1 MAMSNYYNSNPYNN
15 NYSNY
20 SGGYQQP
27 QQQFQQQ
34 YLPLAVVNSKEEIE
48 RFIVQ
53 PNGALF
59 LYCEPLK
66 ILCIKRADN
75 IGRYTYE
82 TYKLNNE
89 NDQANNNGNIKYA
102 LLTDVQLLNEKINDL
117 YKRLGV
123 DTNVSE
129 QQQ

>member
-20 SGGYQQP
+20 NVGYQQP
-27 QQQFQQQ
+27 QQQTQFQQQ

-66 ILCIKRADN
+66 VLCIKRADN
-75 IGRYTYE
+75 IGRYSYE
-82 TYKLNNE
+82 SYNLTQNIDQQNNK
-89 NDQANNNGNIKYA
+89 NNQYA
-102 LLTDVQLLNEKINDL
+102 SITDVQQLNEKINDI

-123 DTNVSE
+123 DSNVNE
-129 QQQ
+129 QQ